1 MTTIIN
7 TPSGESSGSSA
18 FGVLAAILMFIVLVA
33 LFIVYAMPQLKR
45 MDAPT
50 PNNLEINV
58 STPQPSTNAPSA
70 EVGQQ

>member
-18 FGVLAAILMFIVLVA
+18 FGVIAAILMFIVLVA
-33 LFIVYAMPQLKR
+33 LFIVYGMPQLKK
-45 MDAPT
+45 MDAPA
-50 PNNLEINV
+50 PKSLEINV
-58 STPQPSTNAPSA
+58 NTPQPNTNAPSA